1 MADETLLQ
9 TEIAMS
15 VCNYEIYGYLTKMS
29 SGQTVEDDEQELLD
43 IRLKVLGNFCFKIQ
57 SHKGLQQLVKFV
69 FVSIQSNH
77 FPPMEVH
84 PLLADSVDYPARDK
98 LGSDDIC
105 VINLERRPERRHH
118 FEWIFRLLGVDY
130 KLFKAVDGR
139 CE

>member
-9 TEIAMS
+9 TEIAMT
-15 VCNYEIYGYLTKMS
+15 VCNYEIYGYLTEMS
-29 SGQTVEDDEQELLD
+29 SGQTVEDVEQE
-43 IRLKVLGNFCFKIQ
+43 
-57 SHKGLQQLVKFV
+57 QLVKFV
-69 FVSIQSNH
+69 FVSIQSDH